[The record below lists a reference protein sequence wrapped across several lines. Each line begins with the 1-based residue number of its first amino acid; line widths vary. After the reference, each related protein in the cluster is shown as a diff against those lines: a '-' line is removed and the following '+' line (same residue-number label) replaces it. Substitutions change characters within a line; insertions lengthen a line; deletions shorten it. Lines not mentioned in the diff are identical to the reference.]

1 MPKKYQIQKLNTEGI
16 LFFQAKKIAPFV
28 LIAGLMAPIEVFA
41 TSQKLIPD
49 WTPQSSEKLVKLPST
64 YLKKS
69 LDSDFADSELGLAI
83 EKINEESNLKIQTLK
98 DLNFAATQSEGEV
111 RTELRHQLLA
121 EKRAYIDIMSRK
133 HKMYKKHL
141 ATKERLFENML
152 KQLGERKGGM
162 TESRRLLVENQEA
175 ASKRFKA
182 SITKVDVQLFGDAS
196 IPESKYGKKYA
207 KNMSAIEKLVKR
219 IESHKMNAS
228 VSVDGQPLTKEEY
241 IRQLLAETQSE
252 IAITDQEETI
262 IGYMAKLVALDALSL
277 SEEALDQELRD
288 SDEPFRNGPA
298 RDVELFL
305 NNG

>member
-49 WTPQSSEKLVKLPST
+49 WKPQSSEKLVKLPST

-141 ATKERLFENML
+141 TNV
-152 KQLGERKGGM
+152 
-162 TESRRLLVENQEA
+162 SNYHY
-175 ASKRFKA
+175 
-182 SITKVDVQLFGDAS
+182 VD
-196 IPESKYGKKYA
+196 E
-207 KNMSAIEKLVKR
+207 
-219 IESHKMNAS
+219 
-228 VSVDGQPLTKEEY
+228 
-241 IRQLLAETQSE
+241 
-252 IAITDQEETI
+252 
-262 IGYMAKLVALDALSL
+262 
-277 SEEALDQELRD
+277 
-288 SDEPFRNGPA
+288 
-298 RDVELFL
+298 
-305 NNG
+305 